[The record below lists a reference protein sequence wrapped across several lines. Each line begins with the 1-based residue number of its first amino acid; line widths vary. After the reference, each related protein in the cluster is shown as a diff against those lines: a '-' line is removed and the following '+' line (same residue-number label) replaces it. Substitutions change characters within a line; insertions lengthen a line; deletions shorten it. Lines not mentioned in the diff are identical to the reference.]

1 MIRKFNA
8 LLLVALLPT
17 LFLLTLHAVH
27 RRAAAAITSPTAGS
41 TATTYPGGAGAP
53 CMPGDPFG
61 LEDLRDI
68 ISAENP
74 PTGPVEVNRF
84 ITVQYIGKGVIAD
97 QEVAYA
103 DPPRNST
110 GTMDPDERDDVEVA
124 DTGLLLFDAAT
135 HNEFHITFTHELLNP
150 LAGCYRDN
158 QLNLATE
165 AVDDPAAFDY
175 ARSLF
180 LPVLSVAATTNGP
193 QSAHMDLIGSRSNGF
208 DTRTVRTPTTTWP
221 WRTIAQL
228 GGGCTGTMVG
238 PRHVLTVAHCIYNRD
253 NSSWNTVT
261 VRPGRDAQAADPT
274 PYGSS
279 TITTNLPAGQSG
291 WYFTHP
297 QWRNPSTTGGQWDWG
312 LIVIPDRLGSDSGWM
327 GYDAVPGRMLGNY
340 QKLNRGYPVC
350 NTSRPDR
357 PVVCQSSRLYG
368 DMYSCRLG
376 NFLAQAP
383 DGWHRAIDH
392 SCDTSAGHSGSPMYL
407 YYTLPQSGRTFPM
420 VVAVHFG
427 SRCDRDVDGDGTIEQ
442 NELCMEDD
450 AYPSI
455 VRRNT
460 PTEFSIISIFREL
473 FP

>member
-1 MIRKFNA
+1 MIRKFGT
-8 LLLVALLPT
+8 LLLVMVLPALL
-17 LFLLTLHAVH
+17 LLTLHAVH
-27 RRAAAAITSPTAGS
+27 GRARAAFSSPTAERI
-41 TATTYPGGAGAP
+41 APAVAGGAEAP
-53 CMPGDPFG
+53 CMPDDPFG
-61 LEDLRDI
+61 LDDLRDV

-74 PTGPVEVNRF
+74 PADPVQVNRF
-84 ITVQYIGKGVIAD
+84 ITVHYIGKGAIAS
-97 QEVAYA
+97 QEVEYA
-103 DPPRNST
+103 DPPRSSM
-110 GTMDPDERDDVEVA
+110 GTVDPVEPEDARVA

-135 HNEFHITFTHELLNP
+135 HNEFHITFTHDLLSP
-150 LAGCYRDN
+150 LADCYRDN
-158 QLNLATE
+158 ELYLGSE
-165 AVDDPAAFDY
+165 PVEDPAQFDY
-175 ARSLF
+175 VQSLF
-180 LPVLSVAATTNGP
+180 LPVLSAASP
-193 QSAHMDLIGSRSNGF
+193 AQSAHTDLVGSRSNGF
-208 DTRTVRTPTTTWP
+208 DTRTIRTPTTTWP
-221 WRTIAQL
+221 WRAIAQL
-228 GGGCTGTMVG
+228 GSGCTGTMIG
-238 PRHVLTVAHCIYNRD
+238 PRHVLTAAHCIYNRG
-253 NSSWNTVT
+253 NSSWNTVV
-261 VRPGRDAQAADPT
+261 VRPGRDARADVPT

-312 LIVIPDRLGSDSGWM
+312 LIVIPDRLGSQSGWM
-327 GYDAVPGRMLGNY
+327 GYDAVPGQMLGNY
-340 QKLNRGYPVC
+340 QKLNRGYPIC

-357 PVVCQSSRLYG
+357 PIVCQSSRLYG

-392 SCDTSAGHSGSPMYL
+392 SCDTSAGHSGGPMYL
-407 YYTLPQSGRTFPM
+407 YYTLAQSGRTFPM

-460 PTEFSIISIFREL
+460 PTEFSIISVFREL